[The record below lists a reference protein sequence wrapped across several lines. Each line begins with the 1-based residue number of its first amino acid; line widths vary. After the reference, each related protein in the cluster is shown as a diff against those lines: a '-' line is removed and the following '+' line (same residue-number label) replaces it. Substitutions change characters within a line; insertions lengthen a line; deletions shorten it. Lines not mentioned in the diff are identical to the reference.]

1 MNKTPLHA
9 LENNVTAQFDLPRVS
24 IIISNYNYAR
34 YLESCVDSALAQTYS
49 HIEIIIVDD
58 KSTDDSSLILD
69 KLASA
74 YDHLIIIRRTEN
86 GGQSAA
92 ALDGLARATGSFIVF
107 LDADDILLPHA
118 IVSHVHTHLSLR
130 FPVGFTCADML
141 QIGGNTLMGSTSLPL
156 NTFVVTNPDR
166 RFHPRTSTSNLIPL
180 PYSAPQDLLEHIYLV
195 EPWDAKWAWSATSA
209 VMFRHDALSFWK
221 DTPGLPKLRYSLD
234 AFFCYG
240 VNSLCGSAI
249 IDIPLA
255 AYRIHGRNGFAA
267 RIPLNH
273 IRTFELNCQG
283 ERSLD
288 ALRLLLEH
296 AQEKH
301 DYFRGLF
308 WSDQQ
313 YKTLLSTLQKSIDH
327 LLMISGA
334 HPEEELDLPFWRSI
348 LTKFPRILSAY
359 RKQPLCDTHETV
371 AQASAKR

>member
-1 MNKTPLHA
+1 MNKTTLHA

-34 YLESCVDSALAQTYS
+34 YLESCVDSVVAQTYS

-58 KSTDDSSLILD
+58 KSTDDSHLVLD

-74 YDHLIIIRRTEN
+74 HNHLIIIKRTEN

-156 NTFVVTNPDR
+156 STFVVSNPDR

-180 PYSAPQDLLEHIYLV
+180 PYSAPKDLLEHIYLV
-195 EPWDAKWAWSATSA
+195 EPWDTKWAWSATSA
-209 VMFRHDALSFWK
+209 VMFRRDALSFWK
-221 DTPGLPKLRYSLD
+221 DTPGLQKLRYSLD

-240 VNSLCGSAI
+240 VNGLCGSAI

-273 IRTFELNCQG
+273 IRTFELNSQG

-296 AQEKH
+296 AQNQH

-313 YKTLLSTLQKSIDH
+313 YKTLLLTLQTSIDH
-327 LLMISGA
+327 LLMISNVHA
-334 HPEEELDLPFWRSI
+334 KEETDLPLWKSVLI
-348 LTKFPRILSAY
+348 KFTRILPAY
-359 RKQPLCDTHETV
+359 RKQTPCVPYETGP
-371 AQASAKR
+371 QASAKR